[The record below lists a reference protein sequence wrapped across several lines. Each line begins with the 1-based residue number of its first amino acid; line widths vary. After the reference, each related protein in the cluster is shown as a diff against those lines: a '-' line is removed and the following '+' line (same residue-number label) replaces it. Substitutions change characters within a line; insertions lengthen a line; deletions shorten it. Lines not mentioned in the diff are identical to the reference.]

1 MNIIRSYPR
10 ASIIL
15 HWSMLLLM
23 AATYA
28 AIELRTFFPKGSD
41 IREGFKSWHFMLGLC
56 VLALVTVRIVVRLQ
70 TKAPPITPGPPAWQ
84 GWAARGAHLALYALM
99 LGMPLAGWAI
109 LSASG
114 KPIPF
119 FGLGLPPLIGP
130 DQALAS
136 SIKEIHETAG
146 TVGYWLIGLHAAAAL
161 AHHYWWKDDTMRRM
175 WPYSRRAVAR

>member
-1 MNIIRSYPR
+1 MISTPRYAR
-10 ASIIL
+10 ASIML
-15 HWSMLLLM
+15 HWGMMLLI

-41 IREGFKSWHFMLGLC
+41 MREGFKSWHFTLGLC
-56 VLALVTVRIVVRLQ
+56 VLALVIVRIAVRLQ
-70 TKAPPITPGPPAWQ
+70 TKAPPISPAPPAWQ
-84 GWAARGAHLALYALM
+84 ALAGRGVHLLLYALM

-119 FGLGLPPLIGP
+119 FGLSLPPLIGP
-130 DQALAS
+130 DKTLGS
-136 SIKEIHETAG
+136 SIKEVHETAG

-161 AHHYWWKDDTMRRM
+161 AHHYWWKDNTLRRM
-175 WPYSRRAVAR
+175 LLFRRNSR